1 MSTSPGSRRA
11 GGNAGGSF
19 LPRPHHLLLGD
30 GGVLLRV
37 SPPGQRREFFLV
49 RGDVSRFERGSLFLI
64 PRPSPPLRAAAH
76 RPHEHDGDAV
86 DADEGAE
93 RGAEAAV
100 RGGGPVLR
108 LRHRPRRERDHGRR
122 ELGLPGAARVAGTL
136 AAAAAAGSAVVAG
149 SAAVAAVGCRL
160 GVVVRGGGRHGL
172 DVDHRGGRL
181 GGVRRVG
188 VRRCLLLNLGRL
200 VRALRD
206 LVAGDGARRGEP
218 DGDAAANE
226 RRRAEGDAS
235 APAGAEGAEASDRDG
250 PPTGRGRRSRDG
262 SGKETR
268 GPNLGAK
275 ERRRGHGRVRA
286 RRCGPRVR
294 REASAS
300 TLTREM
306 SGRADPCVPGA
317 RGSGST
323 GRRLD
328 WGHCVASFF
337 FARE

>member
-1 MSTSPGSRRA
+1 MPGRPASWNPRRRRRRRIRGRRRIRRRRRRRMPPRGRRSRRWTSWT
-11 GGNAGGSF
+11 GRRS
-19 LPRPHHLLLGD
+19 PR
-30 GGVLLRV
+30 
-37 SPPGQRREFFLV
+37 
-49 RGDVSRFERGSLFLI
+49 
-64 PRPSPPLRAAAH
+64 RAAW
-76 RPHEHDGDAV
+76 
-86 DADEGAE
+86 
-93 RGAEAAV
+93 
-100 RGGGPVLR
+100 
-108 LRHRPRRERDHGRR
+108 
-122 ELGLPGAARVAGTL
+122 
-136 AAAAAAGSAVVAG
+136 
-149 SAAVAAVGCRL
+149 
-160 GVVVRGGGRHGL
+160 
-172 DVDHRGGRL
+172 
-181 GGVRRVG
+181 GVRRVG

-226 RRRAEGDAS
+226 RRRADAS